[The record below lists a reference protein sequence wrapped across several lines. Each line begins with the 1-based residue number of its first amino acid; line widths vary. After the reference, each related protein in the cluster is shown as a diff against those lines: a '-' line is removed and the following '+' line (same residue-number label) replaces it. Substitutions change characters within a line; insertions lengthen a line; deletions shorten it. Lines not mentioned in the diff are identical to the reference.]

1 MPFLVEMKNPEHMNK
16 GIIESVDS
24 IIQNEIELFIKS
36 IRERKE
42 ELLKRLELVD
52 NIDSLLKKESIDKIK
67 SNYNIEY
74 QKDTGK
80 ITLQSKTDVSND
92 IIHDSIGLFKQ
103 TVKAKF
109 DKFTNDFENL
119 EFTIKS
125 SFEFE
130 NWLVHKNLSLEKH
143 GKGILFSRRGSD
155 VYTNYFTAINQIP
168 LENSSQYKITI
179 KSINEKNRYLC
190 VGLFNEEQFQ
200 KTKETLISQVSDN
213 IIRYYGY
220 GHNGGL
226 DGRDLATK
234 ESDPNGFCI
243 GSEFFINYRYRMYLK
258 IFNKE
263 GSLDLKMPMKKF
275 KGKFY
280 LFVII
285 NFPEASCVIEKLN

>member
-1 MPFLVEMKNPEHMNK
+1 MKNKQEHITCQIHPGRLINLVCLDSSCLKNSEICQACLKNTHRKCDENLIITKAEMPFLVEMKNPEHMNK

-155 VYTNYFTAINQIP
+155 V
-168 LENSSQYKITI
+168 L
-179 KSINEKNRYLC
+179 LG
-190 VGLFNEEQFQ
+190 V
-200 KTKETLISQVSDN
+200 
-213 IIRYYGY
+213 
-220 GHNGGL
+220 
-226 DGRDLATK
+226 
-234 ESDPNGFCI
+234 
-243 GSEFFINYRYRMYLK
+243 
-258 IFNKE
+258 
-263 GSLDLKMPMKKF
+263 
-275 KGKFY
+275 
-280 LFVII
+280 
-285 NFPEASCVIEKLN
+285 